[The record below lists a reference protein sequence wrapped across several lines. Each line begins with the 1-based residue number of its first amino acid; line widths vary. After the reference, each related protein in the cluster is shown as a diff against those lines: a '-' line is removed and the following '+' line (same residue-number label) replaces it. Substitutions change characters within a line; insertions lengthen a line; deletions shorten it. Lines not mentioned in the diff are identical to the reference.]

1 LTNPDA
7 QIYLFYSSNG
17 KLQLSSSY
25 IKQTWYKVQ
34 IGDCMIPLYILMGK
48 NIDGNASQN
57 DSSWMDDIKKIFKLI
72 IICGWKFQIKTK
84 KKIYLPDN
92 YRL

>member
-1 LTNPDA
+1 
-7 QIYLFYSSNG
+7 
-17 KLQLSSSY
+17 
-25 IKQTWYKVQ
+25 
-34 IGDCMIPLYILMGK
+34 MGK

-57 DSSWMDDIKKIFKLI
+57 DSSWMDDIKKKFKLI